1 MPVHRL
7 DLSYD
12 GSEFRGYAKQ
22 RGQRTVQGELER
34 ALSLVLGVEVNT
46 VVAGRTDAGVH
57 ARGQVASFEFDGD
70 VAESFRRSVNSIL
83 GGEVVVRDWSLA
95 PEGFHARF
103 SAVGRTYRYRA
114 SRATELD
121 PLVRGFVWHFP
132 KPVDIDLM
140 RATSDQFLGEV
151 DFTSFCRSKTGLSN
165 VRRVD
170 RAEWVEGE
178 EESLDFWVS
187 ANAFCHQMVRSLV
200 GWCFD
205 VGSGRTALEDVSRVI
220 AAMERSS
227 RATLAP
233 SKGLTL
239 WEVSY

>member
-12 GSEFRGYAKQ
+12 GSGFRGYAKQ

-34 ALSLVLGVEVNT
+34 ALSMVLGDEVNT

-57 ARGQVASFEFDGD
+57 ARGQVASFEFAGD
-70 VAESFRRSVNSIL
+70 VADSFRRSVNSIL
-83 GGEVVVRDWSLA
+83 GGEVVVRAWRLEDHH
-95 PEGFHARF
+95 FHARF

-114 SRATELD
+114 SRASELD
-121 PLVRGFVWHFP
+121 PLIRGFVWQLP
-132 KPVDIDLM
+132 KPVDLELM
-140 RATSDQFLGEV
+140 RATAEQFVGEL
-151 DFTSFCRSKTGLSN
+151 DFTSFCRSKAGLSN
-165 VRRVD
+165 VRRLE
-170 RAEWVEGE
+170 RAEWLEGE
-178 EESLDFWVS
+178 EGAIDFWVT

-205 VGSGRTALEDVSRVI
+205 VGSGRTAFEEVAEVI
-220 AAMERSS
+220 AAKKRSS

-233 SKGLTL
+233 AKGLIL